1 MITKTAIGIHAYS
14 ALLYPF
20 HMKADIVAN
29 DNSNTIALSMNSG
42 FPNGIA
48 IKPSTMIE
56 MRVVSVAA
64 IDLII
69 FPLIFCR

>member
-1 MITKTAIGIHAYS
+1 MPKITKMAIGIHAYS

-29 DNSNTIALSMNSG
+29 DNSSTIALSMNLG

-48 IKPSTMIE
+48 IKPSTVIE
-56 MRVVSVAA
+56 TKIITVA
-64 IDLII
+64 
-69 FPLIFCR
+69 R

>member
-1 MITKTAIGIHAYS
+1 MIIRTAIGIHAYR
-14 ALLYPF
+14 ALLNPF

-48 IKPSTMIE
+48 IKPSTVIE
-56 MRVVSVAA
+56 TKIITVA
-64 IDLII
+64 
-69 FPLIFCR
+69 R